1 MGTRDNIYNSF
12 KDTPNLLKEIKSLIG
27 GKDYFGKNKKDINDY
42 LEEGKR
48 LYRESLGAKNE
59 KEERDYLEKSKD
71 AFDIARALSSQ
82 PIQKE
87 RINNSLRE
95 IQNRLRI
102 MGIPL
107 RSLENKIVPVF
118 IFASFILA
126 IFFIS
131 INITGAVVGSVVHDF
146 SILGIL
152 FFLKGLVLSFI
163 YARSKR

>member
-12 KDTPNLLKEIKSLIG
+12 KEIKSLIG
-27 GKDYFGKNKKDINDY
+27 RKDYLGKNKKDINDY

-87 RINNSLRE
+87 RINNSLQE

-107 RSLENKIVPVF
+107 KSLENKIVP
-118 IFASFILA
+118 
-126 IFFIS
+126 
-131 INITGAVVGSVVHDF
+131 
-146 SILGIL
+146 
-152 FFLKGLVLSFI
+152 
-163 YARSKR
+163 ARSKR